1 MSWVLPAF
9 LIVVP
14 FSDRLISSA
23 DKTAANILS
32 FLKPER
38 KKGIFFL
45 QYFQEDEG
53 EGQACSLQLGQQFTF
68 AIRFGSAYAIP
79 AAHDFEARSGRVICL
94 GFNSF
99 YFILTIFVFIFPD
112 FSLLLQSQEVSG

>member
-1 MSWVLPAF
+1 MSWVFPAF
-9 LIVVP
+9 LIVAP
-14 FSDRLISSA
+14 LSDRLISSA

-32 FLKPER
+32 SLKLKR

-53 EGQACSLQLGQQFTF
+53 EGQACSLQVGQQ
-68 AIRFGSAYAIP
+68 FGSAYAIP
-79 AAHDFEARSGRVICL
+79 AAHDFEARRSGRVICL
-94 GFNSF
+94 GFSSF

-112 FSLLLQSQEVSG
+112 FSLLLQSQEVGG